1 MGKEIFD
8 KPSTLEKRRNLK
20 KNQTESEII
29 MWDRLR
35 AKRFKKIKFR
45 RQYGI
50 GEYIMDFYSSEL
62 MLAIEIDGN
71 QHYEKEGLEYDKIR
85 TEYLNSIGIKVIR
98 FKNKEILD
106 NIEKVMWKLG
116 EFLDPLLDPLLDPHL
131 LMLLPRRE

>member
-8 KPSTLEKRRNLK
+8 KPSTLEKRRDLK

-35 AKRFKKIKFR
+35 AKRFKGIKFR

-50 GEYIMDFYSSEL
+50 GEYIIDFYSSKL

-71 QHYEKEGLEYDKIR
+71 QHYEEEGLEYDKIR
-85 TEYLNSIGIKVIR
+85 TEYLNNIGVKVIR
-98 FKNKEILD
+98 FKNEEILN
-106 NIEKVMWKLG
+106 NIEKVMRKLG
-116 EFLDPLLDPLLDPHL
+116 E
-131 LMLLPRRE
+131 EV